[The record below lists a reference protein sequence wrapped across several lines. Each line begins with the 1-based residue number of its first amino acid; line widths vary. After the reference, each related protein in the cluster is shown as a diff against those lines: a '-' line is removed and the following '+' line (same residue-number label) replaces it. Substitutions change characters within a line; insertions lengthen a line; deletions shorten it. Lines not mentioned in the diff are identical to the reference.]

1 MVMQALKPD
10 QLQKITEEIRD
21 FEQVTSSGD
30 TFFFTKYWK
39 AQKTL
44 CGIAMERKN
53 LAESTFED
61 RLFQEDELETE
72 ADEVLLSM
80 TID

>member
-1 MVMQALKPD
+1 
-10 QLQKITEEIRD
+10 
-21 FEQVTSSGD
+21 
-30 TFFFTKYWK
+30 
-39 AQKTL
+39 
-44 CGIAMERKN
+44 MERKN